1 MNPRISLDQWRSLV
15 AVVEAGSYARAAEL
29 LHKSQ
34 STVTYAVQKLEST
47 LGLAAFALQ
56 GRRSVLTPVGETL
69 YRRAKYLLDEAA
81 ALEEAARELAAGTEA
96 GIRLTVDIIFPTN
109 LLFACLETLSA
120 EYPLTRVELTESVLS
135 GTTEAL
141 LEGGADLAVTP
152 FVPAGFLGT
161 PLEELRFVA
170 VAHPDH
176 PLHRLGRDLTLQD
189 LRAHRQLVV
198 RDTGVRGR
206 RDAGWL
212 GAEQRWTVSHIAT
225 SIEAACLGLGFA
237 WYPERKICDELAD
250 GRLKPLPLAVGAQRF
265 TTLYLVYADPD
276 YTGPAARRLG
286 ELIVEQAGRG

>member
-1 MNPRISLDQWRSLV
+1 MNPRISLDQWRALV
-15 AVVEAGSYARAAEL
+15 AVVEAGGYARAAET

-47 LGLAAFALQ
+47 LGLAVFELQ
-56 GRRSVLTPVGETL
+56 GRRSVLTAVGATL
-69 YRRAKYLLDEAA
+69 YRRAKYLLDEAT
-81 ALEEAARELAAGTEA
+81 ALEQAGCELAAGTEA
-96 GIRLTVDIIFPTN
+96 ELRVAVDIIFPTN
-109 LLFACLETLSA
+109 LLFACLEAFSA
-120 EYPLTRVELTESVLS
+120 EYPITRVELTESVLS
-135 GTTEAL
+135 GTSEAL
-141 LEGGADLAVTP
+141 LEGRADLAVTSL
-152 FVPAGFLGT
+152 VPAGFLGT
-161 PLEELRFVA
+161 ALAELRFVA

-176 PLHRLGRDLTLQD
+176 PLHRLGRTLTLQD

-198 RDTGVRGR
+198 RDTGLRSR

-250 GRLKPLPLAVGAQRF
+250 GRLKPLPLATGAERF

-276 YTGPAARRLG
+276 YAGPAARRLG
-286 ELIVEQAGRG
+286 ELIIEHAGRG